1 MDNLGKFNS
10 SWFLISRP
18 DVESFMFLLVFPN
31 VIAFTSI
38 CRIEASPQG
47 ETNSWKGNCSR
58 ERKKIGGTG
67 GKKKD
72 SEKQGRNR

>member
-1 MDNLGKFNS
+1 MYLWRSFPLLQSQQDPKTTQNFEMDNLGKFNS

-31 VIAFTSI
+31 VIAFASI

-47 ETNSWKGNCSR
+47 ETNS
-58 ERKKIGGTG
+58 
-67 GKKKD
+67 
-72 SEKQGRNR
+72 